1 MRKSLAKTKCTVKL
15 RKSEYHNEWY
25 LILESYPVF
34 NNGTGKPQRIIEALN
49 RTITTPIWDKTRT
62 ARTSGDGTKTYKP
75 KRDANG
81 IILCK
86 STIDQE
92 ACTFADGV
100 RSIRQKEY
108 DNSDLYTEKEA
119 ELAAQNRHRQT
130 DFIEYFLKVSK
141 DRHRNSSQ
149 SIIVNWNR
157 VGELL
162 KLFTNNQPLPFS
174 QITLSKAEEI
184 RRFML
189 SAPCGGNKK
198 GTVSHNTAAT
208 YFSIFKAGLKQ
219 AFIDGYLIV
228 DISAKIKGIQEQE
241 SRREH
246 LTVEE
251 LNLLAATPC
260 EHPVLKRAALFSALT
275 GLRHCDI
282 QKMRWKE
289 IQIEGDTYR
298 LNFTQQKTKGVEY
311 MPISKQA
318 FQLCG
323 EPGKPNQLVFEDLP
337 DPSWI
342 SGPLKRWIK
351 SAGIT
356 RNITFHCFR
365 HTFATLQLANGT
377 DIYTVSK
384 MLGHTNVKTTQIYAK
399 VVDGKKQK
407 AANAIQINLINNI
420 DREKPNE

>member
-1 MRKSLAKTKCTVKL
+1 MKKKLAKTKCTVKL

-34 NNGTGKPQRIIEALN
+34 NGTDKPQRIIEALN
-49 RTITTPIWDKTRT
+49 RTITSPIWDKTRT
-62 ARTSGDGTKTYKP
+62 ARTSADGAKTFKP
-75 KRDANG
+75 KRDVNG
-81 IILCK
+81 IIQCK

-92 ACTFADGV
+92 ACVFADGI

-108 DNSDLYTEKEA
+108 DNADLYTEKEA
-119 ELAAQNRHRQT
+119 ELAVQNQRQQI

-174 QITLSKAEEI
+174 QINLSKAEEI

-189 SAPCGGNKK
+189 TAPCGGNKK

-208 YFSIFKAGLKQ
+208 YYSIFKAGLKQ
-219 AFIDGYLIV
+219 AFIDGYLTV
-228 DISAKIKGIQEQE
+228 DISAKIKGIQDQE

-246 LTVEE
+246 LSVEE
-251 LNLLAATPC
+251 LNILAETPC
-260 EHPVLKRAALFSALT
+260 DRPILKRAALFSALT
-275 GLRHCDI
+275 GVRHCDI
-282 QKMRWKE
+282 QKLKWKE
-289 IQIEGDTYR
+289 IQVVGEQVR

-311 MPISKQA
+311 MPISEQA
-318 FQLCG
+318 YQLCG
-323 EPGKPNQLVFEDLP
+323 EPGKPEQLVFEDLP

-365 HTFATLQLANGT
+365 HTYATLQLAGGT

-399 VVDGKKQK
+399 VVDEKKQK
-407 AANAIQINLINNI
+407 ATKAIKININN
-420 DREKPNE
+420 DTNL

>member
-1 MRKSLAKTKCTVKL
+1 MKKKLAKTKCTVKL

-34 NNGTGKPQRIIEALN
+34 NNGTDKPQRIIEALN
-49 RTITTPIWDKTRT
+49 RTITSPIWDKTRT
-62 ARTSGDGTKTYKP
+62 ARTSADGAKTFKP
-75 KRDANG
+75 KRDVNG
-81 IILCK
+81 IIQCK

-92 ACTFADGV
+92 ACVFADGV

-108 DNSDLYTEKEA
+108 DNADLYTEKEV
-119 ELAAQNRHRQT
+119 ELAVQNQRQQI
-130 DFIEYFLKVSK
+130 DFIEYFLEVSK
-141 DRHRNSSQ
+141 DRHRNNSK
-149 SIIVNWNR
+149 SIIINWNR

-162 KLFTNNQPLPFS
+162 KLFSNNQPLPFS
-174 QITLSKAEEI
+174 QINLSKAEEI

-189 SAPCGGNKK
+189 TAPCGGNKK

-208 YFSIFKAGLKQ
+208 YYSIFKAGLKQ
-219 AFIDGYLIV
+219 AFVDGYLTV
-228 DISAKIKGIQEQE
+228 DISAKIKGIQDQE

-246 LTVEE
+246 LSVEE
-251 LNLLAATPC
+251 LNILVETPC
-260 EHPVLKRAALFSALT
+260 DRPILKRAALFSALT
-275 GLRHCDI
+275 GVRHCDI
-282 QKMRWKE
+282 QKLKWKE
-289 IQIEGDTYR
+289 IQVVGEQVR

-311 MPISKQA
+311 MPISEQA
-318 FQLCG
+318 YQLCG
-323 EPGKPNQLVFEDLP
+323 ELGKPEQLVFEDLP

-351 SAGIT
+351 SAGII

-365 HTFATLQLANGT
+365 HTYATLQLAGGT

-399 VVDGKKQK
+399 VVDEKKEK
-407 AANAIQINLINNI
+407 AANTIKLNI
-420 DREKPNE
+420 SK

>member
-1 MRKSLAKTKCTVKL
+1 MKKKLAKTKCTVKL

-34 NNGTGKPQRIIEALN
+34 SGTDKPQRIIEALN
-49 RTITTPIWDKTRT
+49 RTITSPVWDKTRT
-62 ARTSGDGTKTYKP
+62 ARTSADGAKTFKP
-75 KRDANG
+75 KRDVNG
-81 IILCK
+81 IIQCK

-92 ACTFADGV
+92 ACVFADGV

-108 DNSDLYTEKEA
+108 DNADLYTEKEA
-119 ELAAQNRHRQT
+119 ELAVQNQRQQI

-141 DRHRNSSQ
+141 DRHRNGSQ

-162 KLFTNNQPLPFS
+162 KLFTNNQPLPSS
-174 QITLSKAEEI
+174 QINLSKAEEI

-189 SAPCGGNKK
+189 TAPCGGNKK

-208 YFSIFKAGLKQ
+208 YYSIFKAGLKQ
-219 AFIDGYLIV
+219 AFIDGYLTV
-228 DISAKIKGIQEQE
+228 DISAKIKGIQDQE

-246 LTVEE
+246 LSVEE
-251 LNLLAATPC
+251 LNILAETPC
-260 EHPVLKRAALFSALT
+260 DRPILKRAALFSALT
-275 GLRHCDI
+275 GVRHCDI
-282 QKMRWKE
+282 QKLKWKE
-289 IQIEGDTYR
+289 IQVVGEQVR

-311 MPISKQA
+311 MPISEQA
-318 FQLCG
+318 YQLCG
-323 EPGKPNQLVFEDLP
+323 EPGKQEQLVFEDLP

-365 HTFATLQLANGT
+365 HTYATLQLAGGT

-399 VVDGKKQK
+399 VVDEKKQK
-407 AANAIQINLINNI
+407 ATKAIKININN
-420 DREKPNE
+420 DTNL

>member
-1 MRKSLAKTKCTVKL
+1 MKKKLAKTKCTVKL

-34 NNGTGKPQRIIEALN
+34 SNGTDKPQRIIEALN
-49 RTITTPIWDKTRT
+49 RTITSPIWDKTRT
-62 ARTSGDGTKTYKP
+62 ARTSADGAKTFKP
-75 KRDANG
+75 KRDVNG
-81 IILCK
+81 IIQCK
-86 STIDQE
+86 SIIDQE
-92 ACTFADGV
+92 ACVFADGV

-108 DNSDLYTEKEA
+108 DNADLYTEKEA
-119 ELAAQNRHRQT
+119 ELAVQNQRQQI
-130 DFIEYFLKVSK
+130 DFIEYFSKVSK

-174 QITLSKAEEI
+174 QVTLSKAEEF

-189 SAPCGGNKK
+189 SAPCGGKK
-198 GTVSHNTAAT
+198 TGTVSHNTAAT
-208 YFSIFKAGLKQ
+208 YYSIFKAGLKQ
-219 AFIDGYLIV
+219 AFIDGYLTV
-228 DISAKIKGIQEQE
+228 DISAKIKGIQDQE

-246 LTVEE
+246 LSVEE
-251 LNLLAATPC
+251 LNILAETPC
-260 EHPVLKRAALFSALT
+260 DRPILKRAALFSALT
-275 GLRHCDI
+275 GVRHCDI
-282 QKMRWKE
+282 QKLKWKE
-289 IQIEGDTYR
+289 IQVVGEQVR

-311 MPISKQA
+311 MPISEQA
-318 FQLCG
+318 YQLCG
-323 EPGKPNQLVFEDLP
+323 EPGKPEQLVFEDLP

-351 SAGIT
+351 SAGIE

-365 HTFATLQLANGT
+365 HTYATLQLAGGT

-399 VVDGKKQK
+399 VVDEKKQK
-407 AANAIQINLINNI
+407 ATKAIKLNI
-420 DREKPNE
+420 KPD

>member
-1 MRKSLAKTKCTVKL
+1 MKKKLAKTKCTVKL

-34 NNGTGKPQRIIEALN
+34 NGTDKPQRIIEALN
-49 RTITTPIWDKTRT
+49 RTITSPVWDKSRT
-62 ARTSGDGTKTYKP
+62 ARTSADGAKTFKP
-75 KRDANG
+75 KRDVNG
-81 IILCK
+81 IIQCK

-92 ACTFADGV
+92 ACVFADGV

-108 DNSDLYTEKEA
+108 DNADLYTEKEA
-119 ELAAQNRHRQT
+119 ELAVQNQRQQI
-130 DFIEYFLKVSK
+130 DFIEYFSKVSK

-149 SIIVNWNR
+149 SIIINWNR
-157 VGELL
+157 VSELL
-162 KLFTNNQPLPFS
+162 KLFTNNQSLPFS
-174 QITLSKAEEI
+174 QVTLSKAEEF

-208 YFSIFKAGLKQ
+208 YYSIFKADLIK
-219 AFIDGYLIV
+219 ACIVGYLTV
-228 DISAKIKGIQEQE
+228 DISAKIKGIQDQE

-246 LTVEE
+246 LSVEE
-251 LNLLAATPC
+251 LNILAETPC
-260 EHPVLKRAALFSALT
+260 DRPILKRAALFSALT
-275 GLRHCDI
+275 GVRHCDI
-282 QKMRWKE
+282 QKLKWKE
-289 IQIEGDTYR
+289 IQVVGEQVR

-311 MPISKQA
+311 MPISEQA
-318 FQLCG
+318 YQLCG
-323 EPGKPNQLVFEDLP
+323 EPGKPEQLVFEDLP

-365 HTFATLQLANGT
+365 HTYATLQLAGGT

-399 VVDGKKQK
+399 VVDEKKQK
-407 AANAIQINLINNI
+407 ATKAIKINIKNDTNL
-420 DREKPNE
+420 

>member
-1 MRKSLAKTKCTVKL
+1 MKKKLAKTKCTVKL

-34 NNGTGKPQRIIEALN
+34 NGTDKPQRIIEALN
-49 RTITTPIWDKTRT
+49 RTITSPVWDKTRT
-62 ARTSGDGTKTYKP
+62 ARTSADGAKTFKP
-75 KRDANG
+75 KRDVNG
-81 IILCK
+81 IIQCK

-92 ACTFADGV
+92 ACVFADGV

-108 DNSDLYTEKEA
+108 DNADLYTEKEA
-119 ELAAQNRHRQT
+119 ELAVQNQRQQI

-174 QITLSKAEEI
+174 QINLSKAEEI

-189 SAPCGGNKK
+189 TAPCGGNKK

-208 YFSIFKAGLKQ
+208 YYSIFKAGLKQ
-219 AFIDGYLIV
+219 AFIDGYLTV
-228 DISAKIKGIQEQE
+228 DISAKIKGIQDQE

-246 LTVEE
+246 LSVEE
-251 LNLLAATPC
+251 LNILAETPC
-260 EHPVLKRAALFSALT
+260 DRPILKRAALFSALT
-275 GLRHCDI
+275 GVRHCDI
-282 QKMRWKE
+282 QKLKWKE
-289 IQIEGDTYR
+289 IQVDGEQVR

-311 MPISKQA
+311 MPISEQA
-318 FQLCG
+318 YQLCG
-323 EPGKPNQLVFEDLP
+323 ESGKPDQLVFEDLP

-365 HTFATLQLANGT
+365 HTYATLQLAGGT

-399 VVDGKKQK
+399 VVDEKKQK
-407 AANAIQINLINNI
+407 ATKAIKININN
-420 DREKPNE
+420 DTNL

>member
-1 MRKSLAKTKCTVKL
+1 MKKKLAKTKCTVKL

-34 NNGTGKPQRIIEALN
+34 NGTDKPQRIIEALN
-49 RTITTPIWDKTRT
+49 RTITSPIWDKTRT
-62 ARTSGDGTKTYKP
+62 ARTSADGAKTFKP
-75 KRDANG
+75 KRDVNG
-81 IILCK
+81 IIQCK

-92 ACTFADGV
+92 ACVFADGV

-108 DNSDLYTEKEA
+108 DNADLYTEKEA
-119 ELAAQNRHRQT
+119 ELAVQNQRQQI
-130 DFIEYFLKVSK
+130 DFIEYFSKVSK

-149 SIIVNWNR
+149 SIIINWNR
-157 VGELL
+157 VAELL
-162 KLFTNNQPLPFS
+162 KLFTNFQPLPFS
-174 QITLSKAEEI
+174 QVTLSKAEEF

-208 YFSIFKAGLKQ
+208 YYSIFKAGLKQ
-219 AFIDGYLIV
+219 AFIDGYLTV
-228 DISAKIKGIQEQE
+228 DISAKIKGIQDQE

-246 LTVEE
+246 LSVEE
-251 LNLLAATPC
+251 LNLLAETPC
-260 EHPVLKRAALFSALT
+260 DRLILKRAALFSALT
-275 GLRHCDI
+275 GVRHCDI
-282 QKMRWKE
+282 QKLKWKE
-289 IQIEGDTYR
+289 IQVVGEQVR

-311 MPISKQA
+311 MPISEQA
-318 FQLCG
+318 YQLCG
-323 EPGKPNQLVFEDLP
+323 EPGKPEQLVFEDLP

-365 HTFATLQLANGT
+365 HTYATLQLAGGT

-399 VVDGKKQK
+399 VVDEKKQK
-407 AANAIQINLINNI
+407 ATKAIKININN
-420 DREKPNE
+420 DTNL

>member
-1 MRKSLAKTKCTVKL
+1 MKKKLAKTKCTVKL

-34 NNGTGKPQRIIEALN
+34 NGTDKPQRIIEALN
-49 RTITTPIWDKTRT
+49 RTITSPVWDKTRT
-62 ARTSGDGTKTYKP
+62 ARTSADGAKTFKP
-75 KRDANG
+75 KRDVNG
-81 IILCK
+81 IIQCK

-92 ACTFADGV
+92 ACVFADGI

-108 DNSDLYTEKEA
+108 DNADLYTEKEA
-119 ELAAQNRHRQT
+119 ELAVQNQRQQI

-141 DRHRNSSQ
+141 DRHRNGSQ

-174 QITLSKAEEI
+174 QINLSKAEEI

-189 SAPCGGNKK
+189 TAPCGGNKK

-208 YFSIFKAGLKQ
+208 YYSIFKAGLKQ
-219 AFIDGYLIV
+219 AFIDGYLTV
-228 DISAKIKGIQEQE
+228 DISAKIKGIQDQE

-246 LTVEE
+246 LSVEE
-251 LNLLAATPC
+251 LNILVETPC
-260 EHPVLKRAALFSALT
+260 DRPILKRAALFSALT
-275 GLRHCDI
+275 GVRHCDI
-282 QKMRWKE
+282 QKLKWKE
-289 IQIEGDTYR
+289 IQVVGEQVR

-311 MPISKQA
+311 MPISEQA
-318 FQLCG
+318 YQLCG
-323 EPGKPNQLVFEDLP
+323 EPGKPEQLVFEDLP

-365 HTFATLQLANGT
+365 HTYATLQLAGGT

-399 VVDGKKQK
+399 VVDEKKQK
-407 AANAIQINLINNI
+407 ATKAIKININN
-420 DREKPNE
+420 DTNL

>member
-1 MRKSLAKTKCTVKL
+1 MKKKLAKTKCTVKL

-34 NNGTGKPQRIIEALN
+34 NGTDKPQRIIEALN
-49 RTITTPIWDKTRT
+49 RTITSPIWDKTRT
-62 ARTSGDGTKTYKP
+62 ARTSADGAKTFKP
-75 KRDANG
+75 KRDVNG
-81 IILCK
+81 IIQCK

-92 ACTFADGV
+92 ACVFADGV

-108 DNSDLYTEKEA
+108 DNADLYTEKEA
-119 ELAAQNRHRQT
+119 ELAVQNQRQQI
-130 DFIEYFLKVSK
+130 DFIEYFSKVSK

-149 SIIVNWNR
+149 SIIINWNR
-157 VGELL
+157 VSELL
-162 KLFTNNQPLPFS
+162 KLFTNNQSLLFS
-174 QITLSKAEEI
+174 QVTLSKAEEF

-208 YFSIFKAGLKQ
+208 YYSIFKAGLKQ
-219 AFIDGYLIV
+219 AFVDGYLTV
-228 DISAKIKGIQEQE
+228 DISAKIKGIQDQE

-246 LTVEE
+246 LSVDE
-251 LNLLAATPC
+251 LNILAETPC
-260 EHPVLKRAALFSALT
+260 DRPILKRAALFSALT
-275 GLRHCDI
+275 GVRHCDI
-282 QKMRWKE
+282 QKLKWKE
-289 IQIEGDTYR
+289 IQVVGEQVR

-311 MPISKQA
+311 MPISEQA
-318 FQLCG
+318 YQLCG
-323 EPGKPNQLVFEDLP
+323 EPGKPEQLVFEDLP

-365 HTFATLQLANGT
+365 HTYATLQLAGGT

-399 VVDGKKQK
+399 VVDEKKQK
-407 AANAIQINLINNI
+407 ATKAIKLNI
-420 DREKPNE
+420 TPD